1 MNEVNFN
8 LLVHYVSTFGI
19 KLLVGLVILVVGMRL
34 STFLSNRLV
43 AMLNRK
49 EGLDEMLVHFFGSLA
64 RYSIIAV
71 TVITVL
77 NQIGVQTASLLAVL
91 ASAGLAIGLALQG
104 TLSNIAAGVML
115 IFFRPFRT
123 GQYVEVAGKAGT
135 VKNVSLFTTE
145 LATPDNVQIILPNS
159 EVWSGS
165 IVNYSHH
172 ETRRVDFLLGIS
184 YSDNIDKAF
193 SVINGVIGGDK
204 RIHADPAPQVVVSE
218 LADSSVNI
226 TVRVWATSGDYW
238 DVKFDLTKQFKE
250 ALDAN
255 GLSIPFPQQ
264 DVHLIQSA

>member
-1 MNEVNFN
+1 MTELN
-8 LLVHYVSTFGI
+8 LDALVQYISAFGVR
-19 KLLVGLVILVVGMRL
+19 LLVGLVILVVGMKL
-34 STFLSNRLV
+34 AVFLSKRLV
-43 AMLNRK
+43 AALSRQ
-49 EGLDEMLVHFFGSLA
+49 ERFDEMLVHFFGSLA

-71 TVITVL
+71 TVIAVL
-77 NQIGVQTASLLAVL
+77 NQVGVQTASLLAVL

-104 TLSNIAAGVML
+104 TLSNIASGVML

-123 GQYVEVAGKAGT
+123 GQYVEVAGTAGT

-145 LATPDNVQIILPNS
+145 LCTPDNVQIILPNS
-159 EVWSGS
+159 AVWSSS
-165 IVNYSHH
+165 IINYSHH
-172 ETRRVDFLLGIS
+172 ETRRVDFLIGIS

-193 SVINGVIGGDK
+193 AVIHGVIGGDK

-226 TVRVWATSGDYW
+226 TIRLWVTSEDYW
-238 DVKFDLTKQFKE
+238 GVKFDLTKQFKE